1 MKTTTETPTLDLST
15 DKKLKALIIER
26 VKAYYDD
33 EYGVEEVYV
42 KVAKMSWDNSIDP
55 LFMGNMW
62 TILVSYRDDEEEY
75 IVYQTK
81 TIPDPRY
88 FKRGDVEEQVAF
100 LDTCIEELRTSHMY
114 CNDQLYSL
122 QYK

>member
-1 MKTTTETPTLDLST
+1 MTTTTATPTLDLST
-15 DKKLKALIIER
+15 DKKLKALLIER
-26 VKAYYDD
+26 VKVYYDD
-33 EYGVEEVYV
+33 EYGVGEVYV
-42 KVAKMSWDNSIDP
+42 KMSKMSWDNSIDP

-62 TILVSYRDDEEEY
+62 TILVSYRDDDEEC

-88 FKRGDVEEQVAF
+88 FKRGNIEEQVAF
-100 LDTCIEELRTSHMY
+100 IDRCIEDLRTSFMY
-114 CNDQLYSL
+114 LNDQLYSL